1 MAMAVALSS
10 LYPIDLVFLKCH
22 LATYK
27 HTDVPSAKFQ
37 DDKTL
42 CLRDINLHIPG
53 KASGCLKKTARTRTS
68 CVFYGVVLYS
78 QETPVTL
85 LHLAS
90 QGSKDKQLNSC
101 TMEAAPKG
109 ATELPKSAAVSAT
122 RAATSTKGALPISNS
137 TPAQSTNKA
146 HTSQVFVSDW

>member
-53 KASGCLKKTARTRTS
+53 KASGCLKKQLELEHHV
-68 CVFYGVVLYS
+68 CFMELCFIPKKL
-78 QETPVTL
+78 Q
-85 LHLAS
+85 LH
-90 QGSKDKQLNSC
+90 C
-101 TMEAAPKG
+101 YT
-109 ATELPKSAAVSAT
+109 
-122 RAATSTKGALPISNS
+122 
-137 TPAQSTNKA
+137 
-146 HTSQVFVSDW
+146 